1 MNATHTLSLAET
13 AGLSFIPSVILIIVG
28 ALIRIL
34 QLYIK
39 RKKNGSA

>member
-1 MNATHTLSLAET
+1 MNATHTLTLAET
-13 AGLSFIPSVILIIVG
+13 AGLSFIPSVILIVVG

-39 RKKNGSA
+39 RKKKDTP